1 MNKKIA
7 SRTLS
12 IRNLAFFVAFL
23 SLSVLLSGTRAAVA
37 APSYQGLSSPT
48 PDYDGRILYT
58 VLDNDTCLS
67 ISLKMGVDMELIRSL
82 NNLDE
87 NCSLI
92 SGTQILLGVYS
103 TPTPTAGP
111 SPTPTEV
118 LPTPTPFA
126 GNAEVCIYLFED
138 INGNSTAESSERG
151 IGGGAV
157 SVTKRGG
164 SENFTGLTTGLD
176 LLCFPEVPEGEY
188 NISVAP
194 PSEYNAT
201 TNMNYPITVKAGDS
215 TQVNFGAQKQAAFE
229 STAQTAVTNP
239 EGTRRSPL
247 MAVLGIGLMAGGAI
261 IVIIF
266 GIIKRRD

>member
-1 MNKKIA
+1 MILKKTIA
-7 SRTLS
+7 FFSALF
-12 IRNLAFFVAFL
+12 FFVA
-23 SLSVLLSGTRAAVA
+23 VLSGQSAVEA
-37 APSYQGLSSPT
+37 SPAFQTLASPT
-48 PDYDGRILYT
+48 PDLDGRILYT
-58 VLDNDTCLS
+58 VTDNDTCLS
-67 ISLKMGVDMELIRSL
+67 VSLKMGVEIDTIRNL

-87 NCSLI
+87 NCTLI
-92 SGTQILLGVYS
+92 SGTQILLGIYS

-118 LPTPTPFA
+118 LPTPTPFN
-126 GNAEVCIYLFED
+126 GNASLCIYLFED
-138 INGNSTAESSERG
+138 MNGNATAESTERG

-157 SVTKRGG
+157 SVTKRSG
-164 SENFTGLTTGLD
+164 SENFTGLTTGID

-201 TNMNYPITVKAGDS
+201 TNMNYPILIKAGDT

-229 STAQTAVTNP
+229 DTGTTV

-247 MAVLGIGLMAGGAI
+247 MAILGIGLMVCGAA
-261 IVIIF
+261 IVVIF
-266 GIIKRRD
+266 GIIKRRS